1 MDEITELL
9 IILLRES
16 CTDKGSSHSS
26 CGALGG
32 GLMVGLKNK
41 ANASETTGKRERAVD
56 IEAKGNSTQQSPE
69 ALETAAVVLNF
80 PSSSSSC
87 GGPQP

>member
-1 MDEITELL
+1 MDEIAELL

-41 ANASETTGKRERAVD
+41 ANISETTGKRERAVD
-56 IEAKGNSTQQSPE
+56 I
-69 ALETAAVVLNF
+69 
-80 PSSSSSC
+80 
-87 GGPQP
+87 